1 MPTGAPQQ
9 PRSPG
14 DPRMTNQLFRFVSRV
29 LGVGGVATVLILTL
43 PGCSMSGTA
52 LAPDPRADSVESLL
66 DDVERR
72 TFAFFWER
80 SPATTGLTPDRWPT
94 PSFSSIA
101 AVGFALTAY
110 PIGAEE
116 GYISRDAAA
125 QRTLTTLRFLYQ
137 LPQGPAP
144 SGAAGHRGFF
154 YHFLDATTGLRFQT
168 VELSTVD
175 TALLLA
181 GALFCQEY
189 FDRSSGVEVAVRAYA
204 DSLYR
209 RAEWDW
215 AQPRPPLV
223 TMGWT
228 PEGGFHQLDW
238 RGYNEA
244 MIVYLLALGSPTHPI
259 NTAAWPAWTST
270 YTWGTFYGQSHVGFA
285 PHFGHQYS
293 QVWVDFRGIADT
305 YMRARGIDYFENSR
319 RATYAQR
326 GYAIANPMGWVGYDA
341 NVWGLTAADGPAD
354 VTRTVGGV
362 SRRFFTYAARGASY
376 NEIRDDG
383 TIAPTAAAAS
393 LPFAPEIVGPALLAM
408 RQRYGSALIG
418 QYGFLDSFN
427 PTWTW
432 TDTPLQHGRVVPGL
446 GWFDSDYL
454 GIDQG
459 PILAMIAN
467 HRADLVWKNMRKSPY
482 LIAGLRR
489 AGFSGGWL
497 DRAP

>member
-1 MPTGAPQQ
+1 
-9 PRSPG
+9 
-14 DPRMTNQLFRFVSRV
+14 
-29 LGVGGVATVLILTL
+29 
-43 PGCSMSGTA
+43 
-52 LAPDPRADSVESLL
+52 
-66 DDVERR
+66 
-72 TFAFFWER
+72 
-80 SPATTGLTPDRWPT
+80 
-94 PSFSSIA
+94 
-101 AVGFALTAY
+101 
-110 PIGAEE
+110 
-116 GYISRDAAA
+116 
-125 QRTLTTLRFLYQ
+125 
-137 LPQGPAP
+137 
-144 SGAAGHRGFF
+144 
-154 YHFLDATTGLRFQT
+154 
-168 VELSTVD
+168 
-175 TALLLA
+175 
-181 GALFCQEY
+181 
-189 FDRSSGVEVAVRAYA
+189 
-204 DSLYR
+204 
-209 RAEWDW
+209 
-215 AQPRPPLV
+215 
-223 TMGWT
+223 MGWT
-228 PEGGFHQLDW
+228 PEGGFHHLDW

-244 MIVYLLALGSPTHPI
+244 MIVYLLALGSPSHPI
-259 NTAAWPAWTST
+259 AASAWSEWTST
-270 YTWGTFYGQSHVGFA
+270 YTWGTFHGQSHVGFA

-293 QVWVDFRGIADT
+293 QVWVDYRGIADS
-305 YMRARGIDYFENSR
+305 YMRSRGIDYFENSR

-326 GYAIANPMGWVGYDA
+326 SYAIANPMGWVGYGP

-408 RQRYGSALIG
+408 KERYGSALIG

-459 PILAMIAN
+459 PIIAMIAN
-467 HRADLVWKNMRKSPY
+467 HRSDLVWKHMRKSPY

-489 AGFSGGWL
+489 AGFTGGWL